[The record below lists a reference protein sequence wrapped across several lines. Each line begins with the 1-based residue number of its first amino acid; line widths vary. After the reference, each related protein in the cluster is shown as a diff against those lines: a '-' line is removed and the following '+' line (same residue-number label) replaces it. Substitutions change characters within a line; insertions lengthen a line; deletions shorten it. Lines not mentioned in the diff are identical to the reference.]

1 MQRSL
6 IALMKGDLL
15 ESFTLY
21 PPLIFTLALV
31 FYFALHLFIGFNQGA
46 KILKWLFILNAS
58 VVTVNY
64 IIKTIYSL
72 Y

>member
-1 MQRSL
+1 MQRSI
-6 IALMKGDLL
+6 IALIKGDFL

-21 PPLIFTLALV
+21 PPLIFTVALV
-31 FYFALHLFIGFNQGA
+31 FYFILHLIIGFNQGA

-58 VVTVNY
+58 VVTINY
-64 IIKTIYSL
+64 IIKTTCSL